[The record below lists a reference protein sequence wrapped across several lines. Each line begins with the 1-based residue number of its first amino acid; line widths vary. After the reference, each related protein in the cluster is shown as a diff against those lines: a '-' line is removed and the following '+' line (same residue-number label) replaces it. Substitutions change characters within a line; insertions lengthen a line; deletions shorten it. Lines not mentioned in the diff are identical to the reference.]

1 MVCAFAGWL
10 VRQLVEGGVMP
21 RRAAM
26 ALLICAGAAQAQ
38 VISPA
43 VSTAVTVDAVFQAI
57 GGKPASSGY
66 LVIDAPD
73 VMEPG
78 KTQVRVRSEISGTG
92 WLVLLKGRKG
102 KPAAKPAA
110 PGQPVPP
117 VFIKAVPFKGGEVAQ
132 ASMEVELSH
141 DTYLTLMAYSRGRWY
156 YAERELKMAAPAS
169 ALPRAHAFA
178 ASSSQAASMPAGA
191 PASAAAVAAPVR

>member
-1 MVCAFAGWL
+1 
-10 VRQLVEGGVMP
+10 
-21 RRAAM
+21 M

-73 VMEPG
+73 VMEAG

-132 ASMEVELSH
+132 TSMEVELTH
-141 DTYLTLMAYSRGRWY
+141 DTYLTLVAYSRGRWY
-156 YAERELKMAAPAS
+156 YAERELKIAVPALSSPRAQAFSASSS
-169 ALPRAHAFA
+169 ALP
-178 ASSSQAASMPAGA
+178 SM
-191 PASAAAVAAPVR
+191 PASAAASAAAKVLPVR